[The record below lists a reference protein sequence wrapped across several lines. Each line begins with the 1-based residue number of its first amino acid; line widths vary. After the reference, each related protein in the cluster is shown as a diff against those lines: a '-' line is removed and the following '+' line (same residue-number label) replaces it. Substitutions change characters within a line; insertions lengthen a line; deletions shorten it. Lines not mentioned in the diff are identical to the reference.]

1 MLVFISAVCQ
11 HGCVL
16 SGWRVGWAIGPACIV
31 SAIRNIHIKITDS
44 APAPFQEAA
53 LTALR
58 SPLEYFERLRRV
70 RLRKHYSLAFQ
81 FDCAHQLSYLI
92 KCLLMIMP
100 MILQCIFV
108 LLLRI
113 MNQEEITPSSCLLG
127 LDSRF
132 SLSRRV
138 HFFYLWSFLRIV
150 CYLMYVSSLLS
161 LSESRFKKSSTL
173 YLYACRFIS

>member
-16 SGWRVGWAIGPACIV
+16 SGWRVDWAIGPACIV

-58 SPLEYFERLRRV
+58 SPFEYFECLRRV
-70 RLRKHYSLAFQ
+70 RLRKHYSLACQ

-92 KCLLMIMP
+92 KCVLMMMP

-138 HFFYLWSFLRIV
+138 HFLYLWSFLRIV
-150 CYLMYVSSLLS
+150 YYLMYMSSLPS
-161 LSESRFKKSSTL
+161 LIESRFKKSSTL